1 MVAPRAFTFAENAR
15 AARTSDGRSTQIG
28 RKKSMEKVKLNDPI
42 KIDGVLVHEISLR
55 RPKVR
60 DRLLVEKGNGS
71 DAEKEVN
78 FIANLASITPEEVQ
92 EIDLQDY
99 AKIQDVLR
107 GFLVPD
113 QPQN

>member
-1 MVAPRAFTFAENAR
+1 
-15 AARTSDGRSTQIG
+15 
-28 RKKSMEKVKLNDPI
+28 MEKIKLNESI
-42 KIDGVLVHEISLR
+42 KIDDVLVHEISLR

-107 GFLVPD
+107 NFLVPD

>member
-1 MVAPRAFTFAENAR
+1 
-15 AARTSDGRSTQIG
+15 
-28 RKKSMEKVKLNDPI
+28 MEKIKLNEPI

-60 DRLLVEKGNGS
+60 DRLLVEKGNCS

-107 GFLVPD
+107 NFLVPD

>member
-1 MVAPRAFTFAENAR
+1 
-15 AARTSDGRSTQIG
+15 
-28 RKKSMEKVKLNDPI
+28 MEKIKLNEPI
-42 KIDGVLVHEISLR
+42 KIDGILVHEISLR

-78 FIANLASITPEEVQ
+78 FIANLASITPEDVQ

-107 GFLVPD
+107 NFLVLPD

>member
-1 MVAPRAFTFAENAR
+1 
-15 AARTSDGRSTQIG
+15 
-28 RKKSMEKVKLNDPI
+28 MEQSSKRIQRHVG
-42 KIDGVLVHEISLR
+42 KIDGILVHEISLR

-99 AKIQDVLR
+99 AKIQDMLLN
-107 GFLVPD
+107 FLVPD

>member
-1 MVAPRAFTFAENAR
+1 
-15 AARTSDGRSTQIG
+15 
-28 RKKSMEKVKLNDPI
+28 MEKVKLENPI
-42 KIDGVLVHEISLR
+42 KIDGVLIHEISLR

-60 DRLLVEKGNGS
+60 DRLLVEKSNGS

-107 GFLVPD
+107 SFLLSD

>member
-1 MVAPRAFTFAENAR
+1 
-15 AARTSDGRSTQIG
+15 
-28 RKKSMEKVKLNDPI
+28 MEKIKLSEPI

-60 DRLLVEKGNGS
+60 DRLLVEKGNGN

-107 GFLVPD
+107 NFLVQPD